1 MRLFS
6 KIKIEKINASLQK
19 AKKVAIIS
27 HYNPDGD
34 AVGSSLAM
42 YHYLKNEGLEVKVI
56 LPNPFPDFLG
66 WMPGSGEII
75 IAEKKLSAAKRILQ
89 EADVLFVMDMNAP
102 HRSGANLEQ
111 SIIASSAFKVLIDH
125 HILPNIDCDAQIST
139 PNTTS
144 TCELTYQ
151 TIVKLAGTKEKVT
164 HSVGTCIY
172 VGMITDTGSLSYMCN
187 RSQTYQI
194 LNELMKKGVDGERI
208 HREIYDNYSESRI
221 KLLGL
226 CLGQRLVIMRK
237 MSTSYMYLTKEDLKN
252 NNYVVG
258 DTEGFVNYGL
268 SMRGIQFTALFIE
281 RENRI
286 RISFRSKGNFDVSR
300 FARTHFDGG
309 GHKNA
314 SAAYFYGTLEG
325 AIEAFKTALEQYK
338 AELLPE
344 KLV

>member
-1 MRLFS
+1 
-6 KIKIEKINASLQK
+6 
-19 AKKVAIIS
+19 
-27 HYNPDGD
+27 
-34 AVGSSLAM
+34 
-42 YHYLKNEGLEVKVI
+42 
-56 LPNPFPDFLG
+56 
-66 WMPGSGEII
+66 
-75 IAEKKLSAAKRILQ
+75 
-89 EADVLFVMDMNAP
+89 
-102 HRSGANLEQ
+102 
-111 SIIASSAFKVLIDH
+111 
-125 HILPNIDCDAQIST
+125 
-139 PNTTS
+139 
-144 TCELTYQ
+144 
-151 TIVKLAGTKEKVT
+151 
-164 HSVGTCIY
+164 

-187 RSQTYQI
+187 RPQTYQI